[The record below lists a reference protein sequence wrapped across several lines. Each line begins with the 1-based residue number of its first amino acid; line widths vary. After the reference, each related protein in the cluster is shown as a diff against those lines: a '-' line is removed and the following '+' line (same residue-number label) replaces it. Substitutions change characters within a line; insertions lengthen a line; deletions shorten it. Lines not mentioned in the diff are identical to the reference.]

1 MTPHSGGYFHLSA
14 TYFWNG
20 QLNTFTPAGTP
31 KLTYNVDGEGRPL
44 TITASS
50 GQNPVTSTSYNT
62 ASQVT
67 SVSYGPGDSDSFSFD
82 PNTQLP
88 LG

>member
-1 MTPHSGGYFHLSA
+1 MF
-14 TYFWNG
+14 
-20 QLNTFTPAGTP
+20 
-31 KLTYNVDGEGRPL
+31 
-44 TITASS
+44 ASS

-67 SVSYGPGDSDSFSFD
+67 SSTYGSADSDTFSFD

-88 LG
+88 TGYTINVGAKS